1 MMQSL
6 LDHKASV
13 LVQEDTL
20 DGREHKLFF
29 EKSDYDHFKLEKEE
43 EIRTGYQSLNE
54 IKVICSK
61 AKERF

>member
-6 LDHKASV
+6 LDHKASI
-13 LVQEDTL
+13 LVQEGIL
-20 DGREHKLFF
+20 DEQERKLFL

-54 IKVICSK
+54 IKLICSK